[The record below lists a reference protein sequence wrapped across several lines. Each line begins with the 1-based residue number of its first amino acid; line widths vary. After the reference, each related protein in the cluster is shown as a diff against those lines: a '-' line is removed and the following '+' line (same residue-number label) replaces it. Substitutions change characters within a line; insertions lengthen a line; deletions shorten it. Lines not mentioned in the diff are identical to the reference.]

1 MNLNQFFNMLS
12 RMITHRLL
20 NWGINKG
27 IRQMNSSGGKQTVQQ
42 RQREKATRRMVKRAR
57 QAARITRRLGR

>member
-1 MNLNQFFNMLS
+1 MSLNQFFNMLS
-12 RMITHRLL
+12 RMVTNRLM

-27 IRQMNSSGGKQTVQQ
+27 IRQMNSTGGKQTAQQ
-42 RQREKATRRMVKRAR
+42 RQREKSARQMVKRAR